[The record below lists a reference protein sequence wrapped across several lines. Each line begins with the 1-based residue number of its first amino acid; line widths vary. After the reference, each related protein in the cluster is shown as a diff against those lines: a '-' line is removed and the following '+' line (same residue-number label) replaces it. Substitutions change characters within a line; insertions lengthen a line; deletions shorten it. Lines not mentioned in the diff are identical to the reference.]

1 MIKNL
6 YSGRFIVFEG
16 LDGSGQTTQAG
27 LLKEYL
33 ERQGFKVLMTKEP
46 TLDSLA
52 GKKIRQILDE
62 KDRISSAELQ
72 KLFVQDRKEHL
83 ENEILPALKKGEA
96 VISDRYF
103 FSTFAFGAASGLDL
117 EWLIDLNKDFL
128 MPDLAFILKASP
140 ETCLKRIKKRGKA
153 KTLFEKKEKMEKV
166 WQVYEILLQRF
177 ENLFLIDGEQSI
189 EQVFNQIKEIVLKDL
204 KK

>member
-1 MIKNL
+1 MTENS
-6 YSGRFIVFEG
+6 YSGEFVVFEG
-16 LDGSGQTTQAG
+16 LDGSGQTTQAK

-33 ERQGFKVLMTKEP
+33 EEQGFKVLMTKEP

-62 KDRISSAELQ
+62 KEEISPAELQ

-83 ENEILPALKKGEA
+83 ENEILPALKRGEV

-117 EWLIDLNKDFL
+117 EWLIDLNKDFPV
-128 MPDLAFILKASP
+128 PDLTFILKARP
-140 ETCLKRIKKRGKA
+140 ETCLQRIEKRGTA
-153 KTLFEKKEKMEKV
+153 KTLFEKKEKMGKA

-177 ENLFLIDGEQSI
+177 ENLFLIDAEQSI
-189 EQVFNQIKEIVLKDL
+189 EQVFNQIKKIINQN
-204 KK
+204 